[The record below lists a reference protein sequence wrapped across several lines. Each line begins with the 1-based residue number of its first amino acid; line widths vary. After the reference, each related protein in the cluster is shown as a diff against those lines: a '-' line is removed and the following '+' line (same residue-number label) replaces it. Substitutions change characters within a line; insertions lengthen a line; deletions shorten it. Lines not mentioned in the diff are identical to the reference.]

1 MKELDLRVKENRGMD
16 CLAIRAFETLI
27 RNSFMKVEQLKDF
40 KEYFRVLMSYMV
52 MLLNMQMNSKS
63 SLGRTG

>member
-1 MKELDLRVKENRGMD
+1 
-16 CLAIRAFETLI
+16 
-27 RNSFMKVEQLKDF
+27 MKVEQLKDF